1 MDIPNII
8 STVVYFLLVLS
19 VLVLVHEIGHF
30 IFARRFGVR
39 VEEFGLGY
47 PPRALTLWRENG
59 MIQIQSKKIRVPRKF
74 VLPPAVQ
81 PGSWVVYKT
90 AMENG
95 REMLT
100 AIDPIDQESRVPEG
114 SGPSPSAAA
123 NAAPRGAR
131 AEGIVRST
139 AVGTAGS
146 RVPAASQVQ
155 DLDRGTIY
163 TLNWLPLGGFVRMT
177 GEENPSDPRSFAAA
191 RPWKRAIILAAGAG
205 MNVLLA
211 IVVFT
216 IIAMAGMSNPI
227 ELVSITAVSPG
238 SPAEGAG
245 LQPGDRL
252 VTINGIPVQNRTD
265 VTRAAFDLSGQPVT
279 LELKRGKDN
288 VTVTLTPRNKP
299 PKNEGRI
306 GITMAA
312 QLLREETVSYP
323 LWQAIPFGISR
334 TFDTGGQIFTGF
346 RRMVDGSAPVEV
358 GGPVKIAQY
367 TNLAAQLGFLTLMEF
382 TALLSVNLAIINM
395 FPFPALDGGRLVFVV
410 LEALRRGKRVSPE
423 KESLVHFVGMA
434 ILLIMMALI
443 TFSDIWG
450 GG

>member
-1 MDIPNII
+1 MDIPNIF

-59 MIQIQSKKIRVPRKF
+59 MIQIQSKKIHVPRKF
-74 VLPPAVQ
+74 ALPAAVQ

-95 REMLT
+95 REVLT
-100 AIDPIDQESRVPEG
+100 DIDPVDAESHG
-114 SGPSPSAAA
+114 LA
-123 NAAPRGAR
+123 
-131 AEGIVRST
+131 
-139 AVGTAGS
+139 
-146 RVPAASQVQ
+146 AASQVQ
-155 DLDRGTIY
+155 DLNRGTIY

-191 RPWKRAIILAAGAG
+191 RPWKRAIILCAGAG

-211 IVVFT
+211 IVLFSV
-216 IIAMAGMSNPI
+216 IALAGVSKPI
-227 ELVSITAVSPG
+227 ELVTITAVTPG
-238 SPAEGAG
+238 SPAESAG
-245 LQPGDRL
+245 LKAGDRIM
-252 VTINGIPVQNRTD
+252 TINGVPVQNRID
-265 VTRAAFDLSGQPVT
+265 VSRAAYDLSGQPVT
-279 LELKRGKDN
+279 LELKRDRDN
-288 VTVTLTPRNKP
+288 ITITLTPRTKP

-312 QLLREETVSYP
+312 QLLREETVTYP
-323 LWQAIPFGISR
+323 IWQAIPYGISQ
-334 TFDTGGQIFTGF
+334 TGDTAGQIFTGF
-346 RRMVDGSAPVEV
+346 RRMFDGSAPVEV

-367 TNLAAQLGFLTLMEF
+367 TNQAAQLGLLTLMQF
-382 TALLSVNLAIINM
+382 MALLSVNLAIINM

-410 LEALRRGKRVSPE
+410 IEGLRRGKRVSPE

-434 ILLIMMALI
+434 ILLIAMALI

>member
-90 AMENG
+90 AMVNG

-100 AIDPIDQESRVPEG
+100 AIDPIDQESR
-114 SGPSPSAAA
+114 
-123 NAAPRGAR
+123 AP
-131 AEGIVRST
+131 
-139 AVGTAGS
+139 AG
-146 RVPAASQVQ
+146 SQVQ

-323 LWQAIPFGISR
+323 VWQAIPFGISR